1 VQERT
6 SVAGGRTP
14 GATPGQG
21 IANRSD
27 RANEV
32 AQNVYK
38 NKNLQG
44 EFSDP
49 DSPYY
54 QGDGTE
60 TDENGQPIGNCV
72 EINPGCT
79 AGQKEIEDYIGD
91 EIIIIGSSGESLY
104 YYHPDHLGSA
114 SVITDG
120 SGNLR
125 EHIEYF
131 AFGETWV
138 QEGASK
144 KTPFMYTGKELDQE
158 TGLYYYGARYYDPR
172 TSVWQSVDPILEK
185 YLPSGDPEKDKNLP
199 GMGGVFNSGNLAGY
213 TYTHQNPV
221 RYVDPDGNVI
231 WFAPLVAKGLAW
243 AGAAITA
250 IEIGSAG
257 YDVATGEMSAGEALS
272 EHGPGIILGATL
284 GATGKIADKFI
295 DVGKVISKG
304 FPKPAV
310 ENEKLSNLV
319 NDLYKG
325 ANTKNPVGTGSTAD
339 AIRSEGQTGV
349 PVGGRFHS
357 QKGQQ
362 YINALSNWIR
372 KNPDASEG
380 DIKAANT
387 MLNDLKDA
395 LGE

>member
-1 VQERT
+1 
-6 SVAGGRTP
+6 
-14 GATPGQG
+14 
-21 IANRSD
+21 
-27 RANEV
+27 V

-54 QGDGTE
+54 QGDGTG

-72 EINPGCT
+72 EINAGCT
-79 AGQKEIEDYIGD
+79 AGKEEIEDYIGD

-125 EHIEYF
+125 EHTEYF

-185 YLPSGDPEKDKNLP
+185 YMPDLDDRLAAVKQGKDYFPEQSLP
-199 GMGGVFNSGNLAGY
+199 GMGGVYNPMNLAGY
-213 TYTHQNPV
+213 TYSHNNPV
-221 RYVDPDGNVI
+221 KYVDPDGNEVY
-231 WFAPLVAKGLAW
+231 GLKA
-243 AGAAITA
+243 
-250 IEIGSAG
+250 
-257 YDVATGEMSAGEALS
+257 Y
-272 EHGPGIILGATL
+272 
-284 GATGKIADKFI
+284 
-295 DVGKVISKG
+295 
-304 FPKPAV
+304 
-310 ENEKLSNLV
+310 EKLSTNQRQAIIQV
-319 NDLYKG
+319 NNVSPLELQKFGDFVKELGTTSKG
-325 ANTKNPVGTGSTAD
+325 ASILREAVPAYENLSD
-339 AIRSEGQTGV
+339 MAI
-349 PVGGRFHS
+349 F
-357 QKGQQ
+357 
-362 YINALSNWIR
+362 A
-372 KNPDASEG
+372 
-380 DIKAANT
+380 KAAGSHYIKSASDSSLYGMIQHDGQSGVIDGVENILLAAT
-387 MLNDLKDA
+387 PIPRKSGIPGFSKVESYVNLANSLKNFIGDSPDRIA
-395 LGE
+395 ELLTFYGSQVE

>member
-1 VQERT
+1 
-6 SVAGGRTP
+6 
-14 GATPGQG
+14 
-21 IANRSD
+21 
-27 RANEV
+27 V

-54 QGDGTE
+54 QGDGSR

-72 EINPGCT
+72 EINAGCT
-79 AGQKEIEDYIGD
+79 AGQEEIEDYIGD

-144 KTPFMYTGKELDQE
+144 KTPYMYTGKELDQE

-199 GMGGVFNSGNLAGY
+199 GMGGFFNSGNLAGY
-213 TYTHQNPV
+213 TQSHNNPV
-221 RYVDPDGNVI
+221 RYVDPDGNAVNYDGNVL
-231 WFAPLVAKGLAW
+231 FN
-243 AGAAITA
+243 GALINA
-250 IEIGSAG
+250 IEKFNTNLGSFLETDNSNFEVKIRG
-257 YDVATGEMSAGEALS
+257 GDRFLNDNKVFSMSNGNPINTS
-272 EHGPGIILGATL
+272 TNTSH
-284 GATGKIADKFI
+284 
-295 DVGKVISKG
+295 
-304 FPKPAV
+304 AV
-310 ENEKLSNLV
+310 ENDARGVDFRLFGEDGVEMDLDYGIVKHLLKESGFSVEGTNFQTPDDYPKAPHFHANLLKTPE
-319 NDLYKG
+319 NAIHGIMKGFAEFYK
-325 ANTKNPVGTGSTAD
+325 NEWTKIID
-339 AIRSEGQTGV
+339 
-349 PVGGRFHS
+349 
-357 QKGQQ
+357 
-362 YINALSNWIR
+362 
-372 KNPDASEG
+372 
-380 DIKAANT
+380 
-387 MLNDLKDA
+387 
-395 LGE
+395 

>member
-1 VQERT
+1 VHGST

-21 IANRSD
+21 IQNRSD

-32 AQNVYK
+32 AQNVYN

-54 QGDGTE
+54 QGDGTG
-60 TDENGQPIGNCV
+60 TDENGQPIGNCN
-72 EINPGCT
+72 EINAGCT
-79 AGQKEIEDYIGD
+79 AGQEELEDYTGD
-91 EIIIIGSSGESLY
+91 EIVIIGSSGESLY

-120 SGNLR
+120 NGNLR
-125 EHIEYF
+125 EHTEYF

-199 GMGGVFNSGNLAGY
+199 GMGGVFNPINLSVYAY
-213 TYTHQNPV
+213 SHHNPV
-221 RYVDPDGNVI
+221 SYLDPDGN
-231 WFAPLVAKGLAW
+231 
-243 AGAAITA
+243 
-250 IEIGSAG
+250 
-257 YDVATGEMSAGEALS
+257 EALKIQAYDQKLTP
-272 EHGPGIILGATL
+272 HQRKAII
-284 GATGKIADKFI
+284 
-295 DVGKVISKG
+295 
-304 FPKPAV
+304 AV
-310 ENEKLSNLV
+310 N
-319 NDLYKG
+319 
-325 ANTKNPVGTGSTAD
+325 
-339 AIRSEGQTGV
+339 
-349 PVGGRFHS
+349 
-357 QKGQQ
+357 
-362 YINALSNWIR
+362 
-372 KNPDASEG
+372 
-380 DIKAANT
+380 DIKAKTLIGLMDTIGSMQKSPDGLLALRDAVPAYEGLHDMDIQHKISFGNDYDTSGTTDLMGMIQDDAENKLFGEIGEFLVGITPDPVSKVKKGIDVLLNIQKAVSAVGNATGHDSTDKAN
-387 MLNDLKDA
+387 LLLFYGSQVEK
-395 LGE
+395 

>member
-1 VQERT
+1 M
-6 SVAGGRTP
+6 
-14 GATPGQG
+14 
-21 IANRSD
+21 
-27 RANEV
+27 

-54 QGDGTE
+54 LGESG
-60 TDENGQPIGNCV
+60 TDENGQPIGNCN
-72 EINPGCT
+72 EINGGCT
-79 AGQKEIEDYIGD
+79 ASQEEIEDYIGD
-91 EIIIIGSSGESLY
+91 EIIVIGSSSESLY

-199 GMGGVFNSGNLAGY
+199 GLGGVFNPANLAGY

-221 RYVDPDGNVI
+221 RYVDPDGNEVTLDPYI
-231 WFAPLVAKGLAW
+231 K
-243 AGAAITA
+243 AG
-250 IEIGSAG
+250 GSFTFRLGINEHFEFEAS
-257 YDVATGEMSAGEALS
+257 YDSGSVSYHRDGEAKLS
-272 EHGPGIILGATL
+272 QSFKAHVSIFGFNI
-284 GATGKIADKFI
+284 GKNKFR
-295 DVGKVISKG
+295 S
-304 FPKPAV
+304 KPATSEFRERLASAMKSAVGDGSRKQGVASGLIAV
-310 ENEKLSNLV
+310 ELNVSDQTTTLSVTLETV
-319 NDLYKG
+319 
-325 ANTKNPVGTGSTAD
+325 
-339 AIRSEGQTGV
+339 
-349 PVGGRFHS
+349 
-357 QKGQQ
+357 
-362 YINALSNWIR
+362 
-372 KNPDASEG
+372 
-380 DIKAANT
+380 
-387 MLNDLKDA
+387 LNFV
-395 LGE
+395 

>member
-1 VQERT
+1 VHGST

-21 IANRSD
+21 IEHRSD

-54 QGDGTE
+54 QGESG
-60 TDENGQPIGNCV
+60 TDENGNPVGNCS
-72 EINPGCT
+72 EINAGCT
-79 AGQKEIEDYIGD
+79 ASQEELEDYIGD

-199 GMGGVFNSGNLAGY
+199 GMGGFFNSGNLAGY

-221 RYVDPDGNVI
+221 RYVDPDGNV
-231 WFAPLVAKGLAW
+231 AQ
-243 AGAAITA
+243 AI
-250 IEIGSAG
+250 IGG
-257 YDVATGEMSAGEALS
+257 
-272 EHGPGIILGATL
+272 ILGAAEDLAFQGVMIAAGAQDGFSWGSLAASTGL
-284 GATGKIADKFI
+284 GAATAGYSAAAQSGRLGMAAGKLLNKIDNLTPGGRKLSTHAKESLGRHKFKNLQQVDDIINNATNRIEQADGAIAHVQK
-295 DVGKVISKG
+295 VGKGAKARFNIVIEGEEGIVTGMLNFSK
-304 FPKPAV
+304 FDVK
-310 ENEKLSNLV
+310 KM
-319 NDLYKG
+319 
-325 ANTKNPVGTGSTAD
+325 
-339 AIRSEGQTGV
+339 
-349 PVGGRFHS
+349 
-357 QKGQQ
+357 
-362 YINALSNWIR
+362 
-372 KNPDASEG
+372 
-380 DIKAANT
+380 AANRGWEN
-387 MLNDLKDA
+387 LPF
-395 LGE
+395 

>member
-1 VQERT
+1 VHGST

-21 IANRSD
+21 IEHRSD

-38 NKNLQG
+38 NKHLQG

-54 QGDGTE
+54 QGDGTG
-60 TDENGQPIGNCV
+60 TDENGQPIGNCN
-72 EINPGCT
+72 EINAGCT
-79 AGQKEIEDYIGD
+79 AGQEEIEDYIGD
-91 EIIIIGSSGESLY
+91 EIIVIGSSSESLY

-144 KTPFMYTGKELDQE
+144 KTPNMYTGKELDQE

-185 YLPSGDPEKDKNLP
+185 YMPSGDPEKDKNLP
-199 GMGGVFNSGNLAGY
+199 GMGGVFNSANLAGY
-213 TYTHQNPV
+213 TQSHNNPV
-221 RYVDPDGNVI
+221 KYSDPDGNAAQYV
-231 WFAPLVAKGLAW
+231 VAVELGVE
-243 AGAAITA
+243 AGAIAGTA
-250 IEIGSAG
+250 VLPGVGTIVGGVLGGLTAGTIAYAGTDYLIGILFNESGEDTSDSDTDNNQPKDPPDIKDFEDPKDLPEGWMWKGKGEPGSREGA
-257 YDVATGEMSAGEALS
+257 YNNPDTGESLHDDRS
-272 EHGPGIILGATL
+272 HPPGKDPHVTY
-284 GATGKIADKFI
+284 TDK
-295 DVGKVISKG
+295 DGVRWDNYGDG
-304 FPKPAV
+304 W
-310 ENEKLSNLV
+310 NE
-319 NDLYKG
+319 
-325 ANTKNPVGTGSTAD
+325 
-339 AIRSEGQTGV
+339 Q
-349 PVGGRFHS
+349 
-357 QKGQQ
+357 
-362 YINALSNWIR
+362 
-372 KNPDASEG
+372 
-380 DIKAANT
+380 
-387 MLNDLKDA
+387 
-395 LGE
+395 

>member
-1 VQERT
+1 
-6 SVAGGRTP
+6 
-14 GATPGQG
+14 
-21 IANRSD
+21 
-27 RANEV
+27 V

-54 QGDGTE
+54 QGDGTG

-72 EINPGCT
+72 EINAGCT
-79 AGQKEIEDYIGD
+79 AGEQEIEDYIGD

-199 GMGGVFNSGNLAGY
+199 GMGGVFNSGNLAGF

-221 RYVDPDGNVI
+221 KYVDPDGNAAALPLLRPALSVI
-231 WFAPLVAKGLAW
+231 GKETAGSLIGMTSGGLLIGSLSGENDIPVSVAFSIFIGDKLGLFNLNESNASNEGSSERDSKRKYRGKGREKLYDNADGNCEYCGEELEDGW
-243 AGAAITA
+243 HGDHIDPWSEGGQTTPENGAASCPSCNL
-250 IEIGSAG
+250 GKSNKPLG
-257 YDVATGEMSAGEALS
+257 QGEGEFT
-272 EHGPGIILGATL
+272 P
-284 GATGKIADKFI
+284 
-295 DVGKVISKG
+295 
-304 FPKPAV
+304 
-310 ENEKLSNLV
+310 SNPS
-319 NDLYKG
+319 DRIK
-325 ANTKNPVGTGSTAD
+325 
-339 AIRSEGQTGV
+339 
-349 PVGGRFHS
+349 
-357 QKGQQ
+357 
-362 YINALSNWIR
+362 
-372 KNPDASEG
+372 
-380 DIKAANT
+380 DI
-387 MLNDLKDA
+387 MGL
-395 LGE
+395 

>member
-1 VQERT
+1 
-6 SVAGGRTP
+6 
-14 GATPGQG
+14 
-21 IANRSD
+21 
-27 RANEV
+27 V
-32 AQNVYK
+32 AQNVYN

-54 QGDGTE
+54 QGESG
-60 TDENGQPIGNCV
+60 TDENGNPVGNCV
-72 EINPGCT
+72 EINAGCT
-79 AGQKEIEDYIGD
+79 AGQEEIEDYIGD

-199 GMGGVFNSGNLAGY
+199 GMGGVFNSANLAGF

-221 RYVDPDGNVI
+221 RYVDPDGN
-231 WFAPLVAKGLAW
+231 AVAVAARVGCA
-243 AGAAITA
+243 AG
-250 IEIGSAG
+250 GC
-257 YDVATGEMSAGEALS
+257 EALAA
-272 EHGPGIILGATL
+272 LGAGT
-284 GATGKIADKFI
+284 
-295 DVGKVISKG
+295 
-304 FPKPAV
+304 
-310 ENEKLSNLV
+310 
-319 NDLYKG
+319 
-325 ANTKNPVGTGSTAD
+325 TGSLLLSSLSGD
-339 AIRSEGQTGV
+339 SDIPL
-349 PVGGRFHS
+349 PVAFSIFIGDKLGLFS
-357 QKGQQ
+357 FNESG
-362 YINALSNWIR
+362 
-372 KNPDASEG
+372 DAS
-380 DIKAANT
+380 DKAANSAT
-387 MLNDLKDA
+387 SKAKYKGKKGKTKHYDDEGGQGAADDLMGKLRDLEGATVLSPDDGERERILLPDGTTVNKHPSAGGKDTPQGA
-395 LGE
+395 PTIEFDRPKGKSDIKIRFLE

>member
-1 VQERT
+1 
-6 SVAGGRTP
+6 
-14 GATPGQG
+14 
-21 IANRSD
+21 
-27 RANEV
+27 V
-32 AQNVYK
+32 AQNVYN

-54 QGDGTE
+54 QGDGTG
-60 TDENGQPIGNCV
+60 TDENGNPVGNCS
-72 EINPGCT
+72 EINAGCT
-79 AGQKEIEDYIGD
+79 ADQEEIEDYIGD
-91 EIIIIGSSGESLY
+91 EIIVIGSSGESLY

-199 GMGGVFNSGNLAGY
+199 GMGGFFNSGNLAGY

-221 RYVDPDGNVI
+221 RYVDPDGNRTV
-231 WFAPLVAKGLAW
+231 WESLDAASNVA
-243 AGAAITA
+243 
-250 IEIGSAG
+250 
-257 YDVATGEMSAGEALS
+257 VATGMGGVMFPEPGTTAAGGIVAAAGLIGKGVAKLGPKAEKGLKLLSKSKSYGFLANKFGENAKHSKNLLNAIPTGQALKSDKYHRAASFMSGDAAKYGTHYSHKSGDGTQGVLTQLKGEIDGVQGVFEYLVKGDELVHQLFKPGRNVDGFIGNAGKAL
-272 EHGPGIILGATL
+272 
-284 GATGKIADKFI
+284 D
-295 DVGKVISKG
+295 
-304 FPKPAV
+304 
-310 ENEKLSNLV
+310 
-319 NDLYKG
+319 
-325 ANTKNPVGTGSTAD
+325 
-339 AIRSEGQTGV
+339 
-349 PVGGRFHS
+349 
-357 QKGQQ
+357 
-362 YINALSNWIR
+362 
-372 KNPDASEG
+372 
-380 DIKAANT
+380 
-387 MLNDLKDA
+387 
-395 LGE
+395 